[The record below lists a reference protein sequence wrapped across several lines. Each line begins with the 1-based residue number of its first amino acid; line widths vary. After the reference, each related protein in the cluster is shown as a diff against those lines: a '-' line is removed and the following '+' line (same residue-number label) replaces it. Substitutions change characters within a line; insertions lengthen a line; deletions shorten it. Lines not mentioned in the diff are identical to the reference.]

1 MIPPCWLFGLKYSS
15 TGVYRL
21 LGEARSPYK
30 NGHPWSTHQGIFLRA
45 SIIKVLALPVGPHLI
60 LGSPRD
66 SVRLAGRSMG
76 SYGVTALPWVPVHV
90 KPRVHPPRVE
100 SLVPPQSC
108 GAPTVK
114 PDWFSKPNALEAL
127 SPDSRP
133 PGWGA

>member
-76 SYGVTALPWVPVHV
+76 SYGVTALPWVPVHMKIYV
-90 KPRVHPPRVE
+90 DCPRVE
-100 SLVPPQSC
+100 SVFPQVLRRPCTQALLAFKDKCS
-108 GAPTVK
+108 GA
-114 PDWFSKPNALEAL
+114 
-127 SPDSRP
+127 SPSQCQNPR
-133 PGWGA
+133 A